1 MSEENENLDLFEEV
15 EEVVSRDGKKVKRKG
30 IFLLPNLLTTTSL
43 FFGFFSI
50 ISSIQ
55 ADFVS
60 AGMAIFAAAIFDGL
74 DGRVARLA
82 KAESIFGEQYDS
94 ICDVISFGLA
104 PAIAVF
110 LWGLEDLGRAGWIF
124 AFLYVAAAA
133 LRLARFNANI
143 GSESTFFRGLPSPA
157 AAGTI
162 GFFVWAM
169 ASSGVQENLVSDMLS
184 VLTAL
189 LTGVVAILMV
199 ANIPYYSFK
208 EIDKKRR
215 VPFIVLLG
223 VVFFLGLLALDPP
236 IVLVI
241 CSSIYTLSGPI
252 IWAVKRLRN

>member
-1 MSEENENLDLFEEV
+1 MPEENENLDLFDEV
-15 EEVVSRDGKKVKRKG
+15 EEVVSRDGKKVKRRG

-50 ISSIQ
+50 VSSIQ
-55 ADFVS
+55 GDFIS
-60 AGMAIFAAAIFDGL
+60 AGMAIFAAGVFDGL

-82 KAESIFGEQYDS
+82 NAQSAFGEQYDS

-124 AFLYVAAAA
+124 SFLFVAAAA

-143 GSESTFFRGLPSPA
+143 GTEEKFFRGLPSPA

-169 ASSGVQENLVSDMLS
+169 ASSGIQEGLVSDMLS
-184 VLTAL
+184 ILTAL

-199 ANIPYYSFK
+199 INFPYYSFK
-208 EIDKKRR
+208 EIENKRR

-223 VVFFLGLLALDPP
+223 VIFFLALVALDPP
-236 IVLVI
+236 LVLVI
-241 CSSIYTLSGPI
+241 STSIYTLSGPV
-252 IWAVKRLRN
+252 IWALKRLRN